1 MITLLTLTLALA
13 GQGPGYHWSGTVAE
27 GKQVSVKN
35 IIGDIRV
42 EPSTGRRVEIVAVK
56 TTGKHGRAEDVEI
69 RRVETAGGIE
79 VCVIYPGT
87 GTDDGDCDWSS
98 HDDRGRGNSERNDT
112 RVAFTL
118 KVPSGISLQV
128 HTVAGDVLV
137 RGARGD
143 VSAASVSGDVE
154 LSDVTAG
161 SLEAQTV
168 SGDVTLRGIDAAEVE
183 AQTVSGDVIYQ
194 GQIRA
199 RGDYSFQTLSGDVEL
214 LIPAATNAEVSG
226 STFSGSIR
234 SDLPI
239 TSTASGRRGSRKRI
253 SGTLGTGRG
262 AEMNLESF
270 SGNVQIRALP

>member
-1 MITLLTLTLALA
+1 MIALLTLTLVLA
-13 GQGPGYHWSGTVAE
+13 GQGSGYNWSGTVAE

-42 EPSTGRRVEIVAVK
+42 EPSPGRRVEIVAVK
-56 TTGKHGRAEDVEI
+56 TAGKHGRVEDVEI
-69 RRVETAGGIE
+69 RRVETALGIE

-87 GTDDGDCDWSS
+87 RTDGGDCDWSG
-98 HDDRGRGNSERNDT
+98 HDDRGRGTSERNDT

-118 KVPSGISLQV
+118 KVPSGITLKV
-128 HTVAGDVLV
+128 YTVAGDVLV

-168 SGDVTLRGIDAAEVE
+168 SGDVTLRGVDAAEVE
-183 AQTVSGDVIYQ
+183 AQTVSGDVVYQ

-199 RGDYSFQTLSGDVEL
+199 RGDYSFQTLSGNVEL
-214 LIPAATNAEVSG
+214 LIPATTNAELSG

-239 TSTASGRRGSRKRI
+239 TSSASVRRGSRKRI

-262 AEMNLESF
+262 AEINLESF
-270 SGNVQIRALP
+270 SGDVQIRAVP

>member
-13 GQGPGYHWSGTVAE
+13 GQGPDFTWSGTVAE

-35 IIGDIRV
+35 IIGDVRV
-42 EPSTGRRVEIVAVK
+42 GPSTGRRVEIVAVK
-56 TTGKHGRAEDVEI
+56 SAGQHGRVEDVEI
-69 RRVETAGGIE
+69 RRVETTGGIE

-87 GTDDGDCDWSS
+87 RTDEGDCDWSG
-98 HDDRGRGNSERNDT
+98 HDDRGRGTRERNDT

-118 KVPSGISLQV
+118 KVPSGITLQV

-143 VSAASVSGDVE
+143 VSAASVSGDVV
-154 LSDVTAG
+154 LSDVAAG
-161 SLEAQTV
+161 SLEARTV
-168 SGDVTLRGIDAAEVE
+168 SGDVTLRGVDAAEVE
-183 AQTVSGDVIYQ
+183 AQTVSGDVVYQ

-199 RGDYSFQTLSGDVEL
+199 RGDYSLQTLSGDVDL
-214 LIPAATNAEVSG
+214 RIPATTNAELRG
-226 STFSGSIR
+226 STFSGSVR

-239 TSTASGRRGSRKRI
+239 TSSASGRRGSRKRI

-262 AEMNLESF
+262 AEINLESF
-270 SGNVQIRALP
+270 SGDVQIRALP

>member
-1 MITLLTLTLALA
+1 MITLLTLTLVLA
-13 GQGPGYHWSGTVAE
+13 GQGPGYSWSGTVAE
-27 GKQVSVKN
+27 GKRVSVKN

-56 TTGKHGRAEDVEI
+56 TAGRHGRVEDVEI
-69 RRVETAGGIE
+69 RRVEMADGME

-87 GTDDGDCDWSS
+87 GTDGGDCDWSS
-98 HDDRGRGNSERNDT
+98 HDDRGRGNRERNDT

-128 HTVAGDVLV
+128 HTVSGDVLV

-168 SGDVTLRGIDAAEVE
+168 SGDVTLRGVDASEVE
-183 AQTVSGDVIYQ
+183 AQSVSGDVIFE

-199 RGDYSFQTLSGDVEL
+199 RGDYSFQTLSGDVDL
-214 LIPAATNAEVSG
+214 LIPATTNATLSG
-226 STFSGSIR
+226 STFSGSVR

-239 TSTASGRRGSRKRI
+239 TSSASGRRGSRKRI
-253 SGTLGTGRG
+253 SGTLGTGSG
-262 AEMNLESF
+262 AEINLESL
-270 SGNVQIRALP
+270 SGDVHIRALP